1 MPDSQSTVRDV
12 VVQAV
17 ESLYLSHQLATAL
30 AKGRVPISSYV
41 NSRVD
46 ECTYNVVILSKSGMS
61 WAELKTAYTV
71 DSGLQGN
78 QDFVHP
84 VVAQARTEEQGRL
97 VSLHAENLPLPA
109 GFTSGAPRLEKKNA
123 RYFLIARGRRNELAA
138 LGAFGFNLTSGAP
151 QDRHDAPVS
160 HEAQLLD
167 DLLHVNLHVSF
178 DYVYTFKAHRGQGAA
193 KALILVAYEAYVQEL
208 SQLAAQ
214 LRPAFESTG
223 LPFKLTTTVYSDVT
237 SHSGKV
243 LSSNLLTL
251 IEGAHALV
259 REGDPLFR
267 SIELQEL
274 EDESAF
280 ISLY

>member
-1 MPDSQSTVRDV
+1 MPDSPSTVRDV

-17 ESLYLSHQLATAL
+17 ESLYLGHQLATAL

-46 ECTYNVVILSKSGMS
+46 ECTYNVVILSKAGMS

-71 DSGLQGN
+71 DAGLQAN

-84 VVAQARTEEQGRL
+84 VVAQARAQEQGRL

-109 GFTSGAPRLEKKNA
+109 GFASGTPRLEKKNA

-151 QDRHDAPVS
+151 QDGHDGAVAR
-160 HEAQLLD
+160 EAQSLD

-243 LSSNLLTL
+243 LSASLLTL

-267 SIELQEL
+267 SIALQEL

-280 ISLY
+280 VSLY